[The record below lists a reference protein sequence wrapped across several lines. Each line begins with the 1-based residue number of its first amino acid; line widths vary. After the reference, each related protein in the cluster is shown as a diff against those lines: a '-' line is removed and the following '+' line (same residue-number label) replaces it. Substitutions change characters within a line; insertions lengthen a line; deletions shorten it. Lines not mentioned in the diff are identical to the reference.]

1 MKRMTAYMTAALIS
15 AGMMSAPA
23 FAADAP
29 AQGQSTAQAAQAQA
43 GDFTDAQLQQFAAAS
58 QDIARISQEFAGK
71 LQKADDETAKQ
82 SVRQEAN
89 DEMVSAVEDSGL
101 EVATFNS
108 IGQAVQNDPDL
119 MKKVQKLAQ
128 ENS

>member
-23 FAADAP
+23 FAADAQGQAP
-29 AQGQSTAQAAQAQA
+29 AQATQAQA
-43 GDFTDAQLQQFAAAS
+43 GDFSDAQLEQFAAAS
-58 QDIARISQEFAGK
+58 QEIARISQDFAGK
-71 LQKADDETAKQ
+71 LQEADDETEKQ

-108 IGQAVQNDPDL
+108 IGQAVQNNPDL

>member
-1 MKRMTAYMTAALIS
+1 MTAALIS

-43 GDFTDAQLQQFAAAS
+43 GDFTDAQLEQFAAAS